1 MRSDIIAFM
10 LLSACGFAQQAD
22 AGTNEAKNLA
32 EMGTLCS
39 LINLAETSITGL
51 SEPGISEDDLDA
63 IKAVNI
69 TLADPEWTKQFPTE
83 PTAAKQDAPNCKDPS
98 TQAQCNTQWL
108 EWKASSIKANGEG
121 ELTKKI
127 QISNEQKLSPQG
139 QAAANQA
146 AAITEA
152 ALQLKQTYNDKYK
165 PDLDEAA
172 TKIKADLELA
182 VFGQS
187 TAGKN
192 PESKCVAPEGTDR
205 QTMCALPSVGKALC
219 ITLLCVC
226 TKDGVS
232 NSDDVCGDTRTP
244 TLTWAAA
251 AAAPAQYA
259 SLDAICKKHT
269 NSKVTSEFII
279 QKLGQL
285 FGMLKTTTHASG
297 DMIHLGS
304 HTGSQHCDK
313 QANSACADFTKA
325 YPLTSGGTAASIAW
339 EQHLLDAVEKLK
351 KADHAAQE
359 KRRTEATIK
368 ALRGQVEL
376 VFNRAA
382 MTEVDATKSPN
393 PIASPPICTSHK
405 TNPTCT
411 EDSSCKWE
419 GKTETDGTCKPKEGE
434 GQANAAGTG
443 EGAAERTYPNCSQC
457 TDLEQC
463 AKAAGKP
470 KEGKKS
476 VCGWIEGKCQDFSFL
491 LNKKLALIAA
501 VFMSLVAL

>member
-1 MRSDIIAFM
+1 
-10 LLSACGFAQQAD
+10 
-22 AGTNEAKNLA
+22 
-32 EMGTLCS
+32 
-39 LINLAETSITGL
+39 
-51 SEPGISEDDLDA
+51 
-63 IKAVNI
+63 
-69 TLADPEWTKQFPTE
+69 
-83 PTAAKQDAPNCKDPS
+83 
-98 TQAQCNTQWL
+98 
-108 EWKASSIKANGEG
+108 
-121 ELTKKI
+121 
-127 QISNEQKLSPQG
+127 
-139 QAAANQA
+139 
-146 AAITEA
+146 
-152 ALQLKQTYNDKYK
+152 
-165 PDLDEAA
+165 
-172 TKIKADLELA
+172 
-182 VFGQS
+182 
-187 TAGKN
+187 
-192 PESKCVAPEGTDR
+192 
-205 QTMCALPSVGKALC
+205 MCALPSVGKALC

-226 TKDGVS
+226 TKDGGT
-232 NSDDVCGDTRTP
+232 NTDDICGNTRTP

-269 NSKVTSEFII
+269 NAKVTSEFII
-279 QKLGQL
+279 QKLSQL
-285 FGMLKTTTHASG
+285 FGMMKTLTHGSG
-297 DMIHLGS
+297 DMIHLGAHS
-304 HTGSQHCDK
+304 GSQHCDK

-419 GKTETDGTCKPKEGE
+419 GKTETDGTCKPKEE

-463 AKAAGKP
+463 ATAAGKP
-470 KEGKKS
+470 KEGKKY

-501 VFMSLVAL
+501 VFMSLVEL